1 MLLMHTLKLER
12 AVLDI
17 LSSLNKKASAAEK
30 ITDGYKIKLQNRAN
44 KILEWRIAFIEL
56 LILIMKNKPNRHYH
70 NLYKEL

>member
-44 KILEWRIAFIEL
+44 KILE
-56 LILIMKNKPNRHYH
+56 
-70 NLYKEL
+70 